1 MGLLDICSNN
11 SYWRGYHYFKGG
23 MVKEVIR
30 VDDGVYDAIV
40 EGSKEY
46 KVHLDINHPR
56 KSSCSC
62 PHADGKRII
71 CKHIVAVY
79 FAVNPKEVKRID
91 KKIEMYEEERI
102 EAEEKYNK
110 AYKEVRERVIERV
123 QKMSNEEVKQMLI
136 NYLINSEME
145 YYDKQ
150 YEDYNDY
157 YF

>member
-1 MGLLDICSNN
+1 
-11 SYWRGYHYFKGG
+11 
-23 MVKEVIR
+23 MVKEVMQ

-91 KKIEMYEEERI
+91 KEI
-102 EAEEKYNK
+102 
-110 AYKEVRERVIERV
+110 
-123 QKMSNEEVKQMLI
+123 
-136 NYLINSEME
+136 
-145 YYDKQ
+145 DKQ
-150 YEDYNDY
+150 CKKVSVTKERSAYPPFPN
-157 YF
+157 